1 MNGRAR
7 IARSGLSAL
16 RSRVSQDATQF
27 RSLDVR
33 LLDNRT
39 KTTEDKTEPEA
50 SGGHVVAALLVAAL
64 SVLFS
69 VLGHADHLGDAD
81 GVETSEGLLEGVSV
95 HVNKMIG
102 QIHWQIIRCDV

>member
-1 MNGRAR
+1 M
-7 IARSGLSAL
+7 
-16 RSRVSQDATQF
+16 
-27 RSLDVR
+27 
-33 LLDNRT
+33 
-39 KTTEDKTEPEA
+39 
-50 SGGHVVAALLVAAL
+50 GGYDVAALLVAAL
-64 SVLFS
+64 GILLC